1 VPPFWSTLTDA
12 KFTRSCT
19 SFEQANGDF
28 REEVASANAGGL
40 MVVVENYP
48 YISEFPERFP
58 KSRIIP
64 EVLRKKT

>member
-1 VPPFWSTLTDA
+1 MPPFWSTLTDA

-40 MVVVENYP
+40 MVVVENYR
-48 YISEFPERFP
+48 IFRS
-58 KSRIIP
+58 SRNDFKKA
-64 EVLRKKT
+64 VLPGGAA

>member
-1 VPPFWSTLTDA
+1 M
-12 KFTRSCT
+12 
-19 SFEQANGDF
+19 SFGQANGDF

-58 KSRIIP
+58 KSRIIR